1 MSVANIKNMK
11 PIDYNNIICH
21 PIIYHSYDGLFLPAV
36 TVTIIPITQI
46 NAVLVKFKMALAKA
60 LMYFVILNPI
70 KLKKVIDKIVAIT
83 IVNKRVLLP
92 ISLKYCSGL

>member
-1 MSVANIKNMK
+1 MK

-21 PIIYHSYDGLFLPAV
+21 PIIYHSYEGLFLPTV

-46 NAVLVKFKMALAKA
+46 RAVLVKFKMALAKA
-60 LMYFVILNPI
+60 LIYFVMLKPI
-70 KLKKVIDKIVAIT
+70 KLKNVIDSTVAIT

-92 ISLKYCSGL
+92 IYLKYC